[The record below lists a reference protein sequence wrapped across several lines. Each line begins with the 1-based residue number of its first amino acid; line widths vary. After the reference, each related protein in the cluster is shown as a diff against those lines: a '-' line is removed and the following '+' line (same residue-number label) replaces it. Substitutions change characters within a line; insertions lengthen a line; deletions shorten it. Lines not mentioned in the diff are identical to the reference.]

1 VRFTTG
7 GLWQHMKG
15 NSYLYRK
22 FHSLMGVVPLGGFIF
37 MHMLTNYAAFQGG
50 PERGPELFAKKVQ
63 WIHDLPLLLFM
74 EIFVIWLPLLYHGV
88 YGLYVA
94 YQSNNNVNRYS
105 YGRNWMFTL
114 QRLTGVLTFVFLV
127 WHIWQTR
134 VQVAFGTVDK
144 NALGAHMHEI
154 ATNPLYYWLYI
165 FGIIAAVFHFAN
177 GLWSFLISWGITV
190 GPRAQQV
197 SSVVMTGLFL
207 VMSTLFILALNAFLS
222 EEFAKTATS
231 ALLPLINV

>member
-1 VRFTTG
+1 
-7 GLWQHMKG
+7 MKG

-22 FHSLMGVVPLGGFIF
+22 FHSLMGVVPLGGFIV
-37 MHMLTNYAAFQGG
+37 MHMLTNYAAFEGG
-50 PERGPELFAKKVQ
+50 PAGFDKKVQ

-114 QRLTGVLTFVFLV
+114 QRVTGVLTFVFLA

-134 VQVAFGTVDK
+134 VQVTLGTVDK
-144 NALGAHMHEI
+144 DALGAHMHEI

-190 GPRAQQV
+190 GPRAQRF
-197 SSVVMTGLFL
+197 SSVVMMGLFL

-222 EEFAKTATS
+222 EEFAATATS
-231 ALLPLINV
+231 ALLP